1 MAKGG
6 PLTVTHPD
14 AQRYFMTIPEAAQLV
29 LQASAMGHGGEI
41 FVLDMGQPVK
51 ITDLAANLIRFS
63 GFEPDRDIK
72 IIFTGLRPGEKL
84 YEELSL
90 DDERIKP
97 TSHEAIRVFD
107 GGQVK
112 FEQVRTWLDALST
125 AVEAK
130 NAHYLIQSLLAM
142 VPEYSPSEE
151 IRALLELDRHDMW
164 LTYRQKRPSLSLV
177 AGEEAAA

>member
-1 MAKGG
+1 
-6 PLTVTHPD
+6 
-14 AQRYFMTIPEAAQLV
+14 MTISRRNL
-29 LQASAMGHGGEI
+29 LS
-41 FVLDMGQPVK
+41 
-51 ITDLAANLIRFS
+51 LATLFALGAGVGAFGYRIATSPKPF
-63 GFEPDRDIK
+63 RDIK

-84 YEELSL
+84 YEELSF

-97 TSHEAIRVFD
+97 TSHEAIRVFG

-177 AGEEAAA
+177 AGEEAA